1 MLCYYFSLEVVLQGM
16 SKNNPIEK
24 QINAEIQV
32 TLKHERTWKLTVEC
46 KVYRYKLQ
54 RFVNYNYLHPNIRGS
69 HPKVFCENG
78 VLKNF
83 PCRFRLD
90 YPLSFLTFLLLTLS
104 MYLFAGK
111 GTE

>member
-32 TLKHERTWKLTVEC
+32 TLKHERTQKLTEKC

-54 RFVNYNYLHPNIRGS
+54 R
-69 HPKVFCENG
+69 
-78 VLKNF
+78 
-83 PCRFRLD
+83 
-90 YPLSFLTFLLLTLS
+90 
-104 MYLFAGK
+104 
-111 GTE
+111 